1 MPKAKS
7 SRLAQVIAY
16 FDAAEIGQAED
27 ILGIVRDRLKARKQA
42 GIATASAKA
51 TQTKGKTHHK
61 KPVAVAADKEETM
74 DAEVAAL
81 VGQ

>member
-16 FDAAEIGQAED
+16 FDNAEIGQAED

-42 GIATASAKA
+42 GVAVGAAKVA
-51 TQTKGKTHHK
+51 QAKKSHHK
-61 KPVAVAADKEETM
+61 KVTAVAADKGEEM
-74 DAEVAAL
+74 DPEVAAI
-81 VGQ
+81 VNQ